1 MKASVSYKEVL
12 EGMQINV
19 SRIQELT
26 EKRMKD
32 ALNKIGIAV
41 KSAVAMTVPVSDK
54 ESYWYKGNKR
64 ENVHIADDIEYKI
77 KKAKRTKEL
86 YVTIS
91 GGKKTWAKWHVANDG
106 HVAQNGK
113 FIQGNYFADKAVVKA
128 ENEIDDIVD
137 SFLQEV
143 VRD

>member
-1 MKASVSYKEVL
+1 MKAHISYEEVIQ
-12 EGMQINV
+12 GIQINV
-19 SRIQELT
+19 SRLQELT
-26 EKRMKD
+26 ESGMKA
-32 ALNKIGIAV
+32 ALEKIGIAV
-41 KSAVAMTVPVSDK
+41 KSAITMSVPISDK
-54 ESYWYKGNKR
+54 EFYWYEKSKR
-64 ENVHIADDIEYKI
+64 ENVHIVDDIEYKI
-77 KKAKRTKEL
+77 KKAKGTKEL

-91 GGKKTWAKWHVANDG
+91 GGKRTWPKWHVSNDG

>member
-1 MKASVSYKEVL
+1 MKANVSYEEVL
-12 EGMQINV
+12 EGIHINV

-26 EKRMKD
+26 ERGMKA
-32 ALNKIGIAV
+32 ALNKIGSAV

-54 ESYWYKGNKR
+54 ESYWYKGNKK

-77 KKAKRTKEL
+77 KKAKGTKEL

-91 GGKKTWAKWHVANDG
+91 GGKETWSKWHVANDG

-113 FIQGNYFADKAVVKA
+113 FIPGNYFADKAVVKA
-128 ENEIDDIVD
+128 ENEIEDIVD

>member
-1 MKASVSYKEVL
+1 MRASVSYEEVL
-12 EGMQINV
+12 EGIQIDI
-19 SRIQELT
+19 SRLLKLAED
-26 EKRMKD
+26 KRRK
-32 ALNKIGIAV
+32 ALEKIGVAV
-41 KSAVAMTVPVSDK
+41 EAAILTTVPRSDK
-54 ESYWYKGNKR
+54 EFYWYERKKR
-64 ENVHIADDIEYKI
+64 ESVHIADDIEHKI
-77 KKAKRTKEL
+77 KKAKGTKEL

-91 GGKKTWAKWHVANDG
+91 GGEKTWQKWMVANDG